1 LLVELLENDE
11 RLRELD
17 ALDRDALERD
27 DDSLDREEE
36 SLDGDVFDLVDDD
49 NVVDRGGAT
58 FPPV

>member
-11 RLRELD
+11 RLREL
-17 ALDRDALERD
+17 DALERD

-36 SLDGDVFDLVDDD
+36 SLDGDAFDLVDDD
-49 NVVDRGGAT
+49 DVVDRGGAT